1 MNVAGLLVR
10 LIALIGGVLLTLL
23 GLLWARS
30 EQVTLGLLCALGG
43 IVLYIWASS
52 QIQPDDFSKV
62 SQVSKPH
69 LAWALLALF
78 SVSCTLL
85 VIHWTTPPQV
95 ARFSNYAAD
104 LLWPLSIILILV
116 AAHVFEAPTKRGIES
131 FNLWWR
137 SHWIDLLV
145 LLGILIVAT
154 LARVAALPDH
164 PYPWSGDEA
173 SVGIEGRRIL
183 DAEVTNFFDTGW
195 SGQPNWSFFPTAL
208 SLKIF
213 GNDIFGVRMA
223 SAIPGILAVLFVF
236 LLGRELFSRAVG
248 TLAALFLA
256 LYPLH
261 VHFSRIGVNNIYDS
275 FLVCLVLW
283 LLFRAVRRGGSLDF
297 ALAGCAAGLCLYTY
311 VGTRLVLLLSLG
323 FLIATAISSHTFLRS
338 KWRQLAWFAA
348 GLLITAAPMACY
360 FILHPDIFMG
370 RIGQEGILF
379 NGWLV
384 SHAQEIGQ
392 SIWHVLLDQT
402 ARSVLVFI
410 ANGAPSNFFN
420 SPQPYLTLVG
430 SFLFLVGMVLSVV
443 NLRKSSYAALLIWFW
458 AVVVLGG
465 ILTLN
470 PPSNTRM
477 LMTTPAVALFVA
489 LGLQQTRDLLDRIRI
504 APRVSMALAAAVI
517 LFLSIE
523 NGYFYFVD
531 YRNKSYFQ
539 DASAELVQETG
550 LQVQALGPTYTLYL
564 FGDPRVYTDFPTFRF
579 LIPENE
585 KHDLSAESL
594 SALAPKTG
602 QGMLFA
608 FIPENRD
615 LLTNVRSLFPGGT
628 LGTFARKIPQSE
640 VLYYFYAL
648 APN

>member
-1 MNVAGLLVR
+1 MNATGLLVR
-10 LIALIGGVLLTLL
+10 LIALIGGVILTLI

-43 IVLYIWASS
+43 IALYIWASS
-52 QIQPDDFSKV
+52 QIQREDFSGI
-62 SQVSKPH
+62 SH
-69 LAWALLALF
+69 LKSRLLWALLALF
-78 SVSCTLL
+78 SVACMLFVIYLTTL
-85 VIHWTTPPQV
+85 PQ
-95 ARFSNYAAD
+95 ATSLADYAAD
-104 LLWPLSIILILV
+104 LLWPLSIILIMV
-116 AAHVFEAPTKRGIES
+116 AAYVFELPTREGIER
-131 FNLWWR
+131 FRIWWR
-137 SHWIDLLV
+137 SHRIDLLV
-145 LLGILIVAT
+145 LLGILTVAT
-154 LARVAALPDH
+154 LARIIALQDH

-173 SVGIEGRRIL
+173 SIGIEGRRIL

-213 GNDIFGVRMA
+213 GNDMLGIRMA

-283 LLFRAVRRGGSLDF
+283 LLHRAVRRGASLDF

-311 VGTRLVLLLSLG
+311 VGTRLVLLLSLALLG
-323 FLIATAISSHTFLRS
+323 ATAISDRHFLRS

-348 GLLITAAPMACY
+348 ALVITVAPMACY

-392 SIWHVLLDQT
+392 SVWQVLLDQT

-410 ANGAPSNFFN
+410 ANGAPGNFFN

-430 SFLFLVGMVLSVV
+430 SFLFLVGVVLSVV
-443 NLRKSSYAALLIWFW
+443 NLRKPSYATLLIWFW

-477 LMTTPAVALFVA
+477 LMTTPAVALFIA

-504 APRVSMALAAAVI
+504 APRVSMALAAAVV

-539 DASAELVQETG
+539 DASAELAQEAG
-550 LQVQALGPTYTLYL
+550 LQVQALGPTYAFYL
-564 FGDPRVYTDFPTFRF
+564 FGDPRVYTDFPTLRF
-579 LIPENE
+579 LIPERE
-585 KHDLSAESL
+585 RRDLSAADL
-594 SALAPKTG
+594 SALAPEVD
-602 QGMLFA
+602 QGMFFA
-608 FIPENRD
+608 SIPENMD
-615 LLTNVRSLFPGGT
+615 LLAEVRSLFPGGT
-628 LGTFARKIPQSE
+628 MGTFVRKIPQNE
-640 VLYYFYAL
+640 VLYYSYTL